1 MPHRPTIC
9 LTLLSLLSAC
19 GAGEPGNTTRDTAD
33 STTGEQTQPEPCTS
47 DLATVE
53 GSVTS
58 GMEWYR
64 YGEAMAFASVT
75 ATPVD
80 DADGKISIMANE
92 EGIFTAQLP
101 ADQYKFLGWAET
113 CVSEPDIRTLEPC
126 HTETV
131 NLELV
136 DCTLGG

>member
-1 MPHRPTIC
+1 MRHHPPIC
-9 LTLLSLLSAC
+9 LIVFALLNAC
-19 GAGEPGNTTRDTAD
+19 GNSGTENTTADTAE
-33 STTGEQTQPEPCTS
+33 SAPGEQTESEPCTTE
-47 DLATVE
+47 LATVE

-64 YGEAMAFASVT
+64 YGEAMPFASVT

-80 DADGKISIMANE
+80 EPDATISIMANE

-101 ADQYKFLGWAET
+101 ADQYKFLAWAET
-113 CVSEPDIRTLEPC
+113 CLSEPTTLTLEPC
-126 HTETV
+126 QTETV